1 MSGSWASLSS
11 PSRTVGLTVSV
22 SASEVGPFGLR
33 LQIEGSY
40 VLSLNGPF
48 LERKRMLGHET

>member
-1 MSGSWASLSS
+1 MSGPWASLSS

-33 LQIEGSY
+33 LQIDGQLCAS
-40 VLSLNGPF
+40 SQWPISRK
-48 LERKRMLGHET
+48 ERDAWL